1 MAQWQGKSRK
11 KPSGGVRIW
20 ARKKRKYEI
29 GREVILPTLADEDH
43 AESVRT
49 RGGNSKQTLHRVGV
63 ANVTDPGSG
72 ETRRADISTVVDNP
86 ANPHYIRR
94 NIVTKGAVVETD
106 LGKARVTSRPGQHGV
121 VNAVLLEPGEVVEP
135 TPVPEED
142 EEPEPE
148 APADDETEGA
158 EEEPEDEEPEAE
170 ADVPDEEE
178 DVEAEPEPAEVEE
191 PEPAEVDEA
200 DDEAEPAPADAEAEA
215 DEAPSDEDEDA

>member
-49 RGGNSKQTLHRVGV
+49 RGGNSKRSLHRVGV

-72 ETRRADISTVVDNP
+72 ETRRADITTVVDNP

-135 TPVPEED
+135 TPVPEEA
-142 EEPEPE
+142 EEPEQE
-148 APADDETEGA
+148 APVDDETED
-158 EEEPEDEEPEAE
+158 EEDEEPEAE
-170 ADVPDEEE
+170 AEVPDEKEEE
-178 DVEAEPEPAEVEE
+178 DAEAEPEPAEDEE
-191 PEPAEVDEA
+191 PEPADVDEA
-200 DDEAEPAPADAEAEA
+200 PDEEEPAPADAEAEA
-215 DEAPSDEDEDA
+215 DEAPDEDEDA